1 MGQQYS
7 LPVPA
12 SRLNFVRSTKIRL
25 CPPADKIGKSG
36 RASKG
41 ALGVRVKNFLP
52 DEPEAE

>member
-1 MGQQYS
+1 ME
-7 LPVPA
+7 
-12 SRLNFVRSTKIRL
+12 
-25 CPPADKIGKSG
+25 KSG